1 MSQNLYICW
10 LLVVYFN
17 LKYVKHTSNSCHT
30 SNCRHIKT
38 VITQEFW
45 KHDKNLCAENQLGL
59 ELHKLTNIISF
70 QCLNVEYLHR
80 WCRSDTAIFILLL
93 LYECLYSKHHNSRQ
107 HPLWRLTLC
116 NVKFFIPLDVALF
129 WLLVSLNN
137 QKTVYMLMFYD
148 PICILHYLRVC
159 CVYCT
164 AVCFSMCDTCMR
176 VCTYILVPFSFLI
189 PTEISVYLCHLI
201 YIIVFQ
207 EIMPPP
213 F

>member
-129 WLLVSLNN
+129 WILVSLNN
-137 QKTVYMLMFYD
+137 QKNGFTCSCFMIRYAYYIIWEYVVYTVPLYVS
-148 PICILHYLRVC
+148 PCVTPV
-159 CVYCT
+159 CVYVPIYWCLLVSLYQQRSLYIYAT
-164 AVCFSMCDTCMR
+164 P
-176 VCTYILVPFSFLI
+176 YIL
-189 PTEISVYLCHLI
+189 
-201 YIIVFQ
+201 
-207 EIMPPP
+207 
-213 F
+213 